1 MSVLVLFFAF
11 SSVIGNYFYAEVNM
25 DFISRRPWAIWVYRL
40 MVVGMVYFGSV
51 ASLGLVWN
59 LADLFMALM
68 ALTNLVAIFL
78 LGRYA
83 FESLKDYFDQKARGI
98 RAPEFDPKVLSSQKG
113 VLAWPRRKEE
123 EIAQD

>member
-1 MSVLVLFFAF
+1 
-11 SSVIGNYFYAEVNM
+11 
-25 DFISRRPWAIWVYRL
+25 

-51 ASLGLVWN
+51 VSLGLVWN

-78 LGRYA
+78 LGRFA
-83 FESLKDYFDQKARGI
+83 FAALKDYFDQKARGI
-98 RAPEFDPKVLSSQKG
+98 RAPEFDPKVLPSQRG
-113 VLAWPRRKEE
+113 ILAWPRRKEE